1 MARQAVRLLTVRLP
15 NWTVWYGWH
24 TGHFWALLKRRPGG
38 LVLHVEARSAVEL
51 ESRVLEAE
59 RWLPEPAVDRHE
71 RRLPKGVAPIEGVLV
86 ARAPERPPVTAG
98 RPGRRRPRRPTKA
111 AS

>member
-1 MARQAVRLLTVRLP
+1 MAKPAVRLLAARLP
-15 NWTVWYGWH
+15 NWTVWYGRH

-51 ESRVLEAE
+51 ESRALEAE
-59 RWLPEPAVDRHE
+59 RWLPEPAIDRHE

-86 ARAPERPPVTAG
+86 VRAPERPPVTER
-98 RPGRRRPRRPTKA
+98 RPGRRRPRRATGA
-111 AS
+111 VS